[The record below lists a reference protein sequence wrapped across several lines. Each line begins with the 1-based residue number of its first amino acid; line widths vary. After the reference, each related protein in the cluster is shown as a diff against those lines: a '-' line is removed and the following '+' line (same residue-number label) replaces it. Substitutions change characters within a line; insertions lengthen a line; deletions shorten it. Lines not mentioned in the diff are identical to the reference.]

1 MSESCQI
8 EPLARVDLAE
18 ELEDQVRRSLHA
30 GASLELGG
38 GRSQAYFEST
48 IVSGV
53 EEGTSLWSEETFG
66 PVAAISV
73 FKDEEEMI
81 RKARHRTFG
90 LGITLCTQ
98 NMAWA
103 GSIIPK
109 LEEGDVFIN
118 EMVKSDPR
126 LPFGGVK
133 SSGYGRELSKEGILA
148 FVNTKTV
155 FINH

>member
-1 MSESCQI
+1 M
-8 EPLARVDLAE
+8 
-18 ELEDQVRRSLHA
+18 
-30 GASLELGG
+30 
-38 GRSQAYFEST
+38 EST

-81 RKARHRTFG
+81 RKARHCTFG
-90 LGITLCTQ
+90 LGTTLCTQ